1 VNRSTRPALSSSK
14 PTENSSTESSLEKSK
29 APKTGTKNSASNK
42 ALKQE
47 PGSGKKNT
55 GGSVAARKS
64 QSVTSSA
71 LPAELEAAL
80 PELALTE
87 DSETVVDAR
96 LDEIAVGE
104 TTDETTDN
112 EIKDVPEEAVGSSV
126 SVSAYREFET
136 TFARWKK
143 SGDPALRD
151 QLILMYRNLVVS
163 LARRFLER
171 GEMFDDIVQQGTI
184 GLIYALDHFDT
195 ERGVR
200 FTTFATP
207 AILGEIRRYFR
218 DKSWGIRVPRRMQEL
233 HQIINRTMEQLTQQY
248 DRAPTYAEIANAL
261 NVPEEDVIEV
271 VEMGYAVD
279 PMSLDEHAP
288 SETGLMQSTLGD
300 TIGELDANLQKWHD
314 WAPLQAALESLP
326 ERQQQVMRGIYF
338 EGRSQVE
345 IARALN
351 VSQMYVSRAQRRAL
365 AKLKEILREGDM

>member
-1 VNRSTRPALSSSK
+1 MNRSTRPALSSSK
-14 PTENSSTESSLEKSK
+14 PTENLTTENSLEKSK
-29 APKTGTKNSASNK
+29 ARKTSTKNSASNK
-42 ALKQE
+42 ALKRE
-47 PGSGKKNT
+47 PRASKKNT
-55 GGSVAARKS
+55 GENVSARKP
-64 QSVTSSA
+64 QSATSSA
-71 LPAELEAAL
+71 LPSELEAAL
-80 PELALTE
+80 PELALGGN
-87 DSETVVDAR
+87 SEGAADTA
-96 LDEIAVGE
+96 LDEIIAS
-104 TTDETTDN
+104 ETTDN
-112 EIKDVPEEAVGSSV
+112 EIKDASEQAVDGSV
-126 SVSAYREFET
+126 SVSAYQEFET

-195 ERGVR
+195 ARGVR

-233 HQIINRTMEQLTQQY
+233 HQVINRTMEQLTQQY

-261 NVPEEDVIEV
+261 NLPEEDVIEV

-288 SETGLMQSTLGD
+288 SETGLIQSTLGD

-326 ERQQQVMRGIYF
+326 ERQQHVMRGIYF

-365 AKLKEILREGDM
+365 AKLKEILREGEM

>member
-1 VNRSTRPALSSSK
+1 MKKAKARPAS
-14 PTENSSTESSLEKSK
+14 P
-29 APKTGTKNSASNK
+29 KNSVNNK
-42 ALKQE
+42 ALQQKQK
-47 PGSGKKNT
+47 SGKTPDNK
-55 GGSVAARKS
+55 SVAPEKSVASEKSVATRKS
-64 QSVTSSA
+64 QSAISSTTALATSSA
-71 LPAELEAAL
+71 SPAEPEAAL
-80 PELALTE
+80 AGLALSQ
-87 DSETVVDAR
+87 DSEAVADTTV
-96 LDEIAVGE
+96 DEVAVGA
-104 TTDETTDN
+104 TTEN
-112 EIKDVPEEAVGSSV
+112 EIKDAAEEVMESSV
-126 SVSAYREFET
+126 PASAYREFEA

-184 GLIYALDHFDT
+184 GLIYALDHFDP

-233 HQIINRTMEQLTQQY
+233 HQIISRSMEQLTQQY

-261 NVPEEDVIEV
+261 NLPEEDVIEV

-288 SETGLMQSTLGD
+288 GETGLMQATLGD
-300 TIGELDANLQKWHD
+300 TIGETDANLQRWHD

-345 IARALN
+345 IARVLN

-365 AKLKEILREGDM
+365 AKLKEILREGEI